1 MNISPCLTHRDCQ
14 EAVSKILTHY
24 GFITQLEYWIFARG
38 EFRRLD
44 VYARC
49 GRRDLCDD
57 VTVAV
62 EVSISSSLDKDI
74 HVVYAS
80 NAKYGFVLALKQ
92 ATIPPIQGGNI
103 YIVTSLEELE
113 GKVRELLKVPE
124 DYPRVTPRVISEVPQ
139 PTYRDLDEA
148 FETFKVPTVL
158 RERARRLLLHAYT
171 TCYDL
176 YVDNEWWQPGMP
188 IEQQYRVVGDE
199 AAFNVLRQLGLVN
212 LVRDS
217 PSRSYRVHV
226 VDEQIAKIEAERH
239 VERNVENIRRL
250 IGEYGWE
257 VALLAWIRG
266 HKLWSPLDRPLLDEL
281 LGSLSLPGHWLPP
294 KLSALPEGVRKLL
307 VKVVVAV
314 GAIAPILADRYSRF
328 WEEMEKL
335 GLAFRCEN
343 TLVLLPEARD
353 AIIDLIVGDIA
364 RFSKNEE
371 LLKKLV
377 SLNLLYQY
385 FPAKTLEGIKSL
397 YECLQALDLKLEDL
411 ESVAKRLQQLGVVS
425 PFNKEKPPHLLVYDE
440 KKYREIIL
448 DEIRNLYYLNLQ
460 R

>member
-1 MNISPCLTHRDCQ
+1 MSTSPYFTHRDYQ
-14 EAVSKILTHY
+14 EAVSKILIHY
-24 GFITQLEYWIFARG
+24 GFITRLEYWIFARG

-57 VTVAV
+57 ITVAV
-62 EVSISSSLDKDI
+62 EISISSSLDKDI
-74 HVVYAS
+74 YVVYVS
-80 NAKYGFVLALKQ
+80 NAKYGFVLALKP
-92 ATIPPIQGGNI
+92 ATIPPIQGENI

-113 GKVRELLKVPE
+113 DKVRELLKVLE
-124 DYPRVTPRVISEVPQ
+124 DYPRITPRVISEVPR

-148 FETFKVPTVL
+148 FKAFKVPTEL

-176 YVDNEWWQPGMP
+176 YIDNEWWRPGMP

-212 LVRDS
+212 LVRNS

-226 VDEQIAKIEAERH
+226 ADEQIAKIEAEKH
-239 VERNVENIRRL
+239 VEKNMENIKKL

-257 VALLAWIRG
+257 VTLLAWIRG
-266 HKLWSPLDRPLLDEL
+266 QKLWPLDKPLLDEL
-281 LGSLSLPGHWLPP
+281 LGSLSLPGHWLPSVWRI
-294 KLSALPEGVRKLL
+294 LSEEIRKLL

-314 GAIAPILADRYSRF
+314 GAIAPILVDKYSRF

-335 GLAFRCEN
+335 SLAFRCEN
-343 TLVLLPEARD
+343 ILVLLPEVRNV
-353 AIIDLIVGDIA
+353 IIDLIVSDVA
-364 RFSKNEE
+364 KFSENKELLEE
-371 LLKKLV
+371 LL

-385 FPAKTLEGIKSL
+385 FPVKALESIKYL
-397 YECLQALDLKLEDL
+397 YEYLQALDLKLENL
-411 ESVAKRLQQLGVVS
+411 ENVAKRLQQLGVIS
-425 PFNKEKPPHLLVYDE
+425 PFNKDKPPHLLVYDE

-448 DEIRNLYYLNLQ
+448 DEIRNLYYSK
-460 R
+460 